1 MNVDGAY
8 KILTKYQLLN
18 FNDGLE
24 RVFTIQER
32 SEKFRHSISKPN
44 EIGLARRVR
53 EVLDACKTIENSIQI
68 ESEELYKARTITQK
82 SNAIEK
88 ASGYKPG
95 EIHIYARGNWREPK
109 WKLKQ
114 FKLRALAYIYLARRG
129 LID

>member
-32 SEKFRHSISKPN
+32 YEKFRHSISKPN

-68 ESEELYKARTITQK
+68 ESEELLKARFNLGNGKYSQEFKRILDEEDKRIIAQV
-82 SNAIEK
+82 S
-88 ASGYKPG
+88 KPLPPAP
-95 EIHIYARGNWREPK
+95 HIDNN
-109 WKLKQ
+109 
-114 FKLRALAYIYLARRG
+114 
-129 LID
+129 

>member
-32 SEKFRHSISKPN
+32 YEKFRHSISKPN

-53 EVLDACKTIENSIQI
+53 EVLDACKTIEN
-68 ESEELYKARTITQK
+68 